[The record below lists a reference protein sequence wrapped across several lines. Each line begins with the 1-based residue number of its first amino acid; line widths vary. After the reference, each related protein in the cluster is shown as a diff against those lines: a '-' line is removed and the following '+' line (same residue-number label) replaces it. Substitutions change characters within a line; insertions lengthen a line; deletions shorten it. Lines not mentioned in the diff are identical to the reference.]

1 MADQLSV
8 TAPGAAATIAESTRA
23 PGPVM
28 APGGATGTDAATT
41 GTGELTL
48 VRPARAKRRRFTITR
63 VPRLVRRTIGPIA
76 AIALWQFVCSRGVFS
91 SFEVASP
98 VAVFDAA
105 RELAA
110 QGVLQSNLLIS
121 LQRVAIGLL
130 LGVGTGVFLAVVCGL
145 FWVGEDLIDPVIQ
158 AFRAVPILGL
168 VPLVIIW
175 FGVGEVPKVFLIAL
189 GCLFPVYLNTY
200 AGIRNV
206 DNKLV
211 EVGRTFGLNRLGLV
225 FQVVLPGALPA
236 FLVGLRFA
244 LVGSWIID
252 VVAEEINAQSGL
264 GYLINQAQATNRIDI
279 MFLCLTIYAILGLVA
294 DAIVRLLERRLL
306 VWRVAFAGG

>member
-1 MADQLSV
+1 MADQVGV
-8 TAPGAAATIAESTRA
+8 TSPGAGGTALADGTRA
-23 PGPVM
+23 PGPVL
-28 APGGATGTDAATT
+28 APGAVP
-41 GTGELTL
+41 GTGGLTL
-48 VRPARAKRRRFTITR
+48 IRPARARRHRVAIMR
-63 VPRLVRRTIGPIA
+63 VPRLARRAIGPIA
-76 AIALWQFVCSRGVFS
+76 AIALWQLVCSRGLFT
-91 SFEVASP
+91 SFEMASP

-105 RELAA
+105 RELTA

-121 LQRVAIGLL
+121 LQRVAEGLL
-130 LGVGTGVFLAVVCGL
+130 LGVGTGVFLAVLCGL

-175 FGVGEVPKVFLIAL
+175 FGVGEAPKVFLIAL
-189 GCLFPVYLNTY
+189 GCLFPVYLNTF
-200 AGIRNV
+200 AAIRNV

-211 EVGRTFGLNRLGLV
+211 EAGRTFGLSRLGLV
-225 FQVVLPGALPA
+225 FRVILPGALPG

-244 LVGSWIID
+244 LVGAWVID

-279 MFLCLTIYAILGLVA
+279 MFCCLTIYAILGLVT

-306 VWRVAFAGG
+306 VWRAAFAGG